1 VGSHR
6 KPPAGTYPT
15 DDEIS
20 QLVYEMFLE
29 RAWTLNGGGDYWRIA
44 EAELLDRA
52 ARRAVRSPV
61 SRNPGAEPRQ

>member
-1 VGSHR
+1 VGSNR
-6 KPPAGTYPT
+6 KPPAGIYPT
-15 DDEIS
+15 EEEIA

-52 ARRAVRSPV
+52 ARRAIRPGR
-61 SRNPGAEPRQ
+61 SRNPDTGPRQ